1 MCDSKDSVKSIEIN
15 KFYGRKRIKHLDIK
29 NLRRKQ
35 NLIKVEKYVASRKA
49 ADALSLRMYDHKT
62 DLCEPKSNIL
72 TSHPKDYAVFAK
84 QDEAIKFSHDKVN
97 PYNSISIRLQ
107 ARAKLSRPH

>member
-1 MCDSKDSVKSIEIN
+1 MCDSNDSVKSIEIN

-49 ADALSLRMYDHKT
+49 ADVLSLRMYDHKT